1 MKGVGAWGAGAL
13 GLVGVVALG
22 TASLAPVGDD
32 GDRSTVAGYRSS
44 VTTPAQPYPAE
55 SLGTVVI
62 SRDVFRVTRRAADV
76 AYDPVRLAQVAL
88 QPPAPK
94 PVLVLT
100 GIVWGAEPQA
110 VVEGWPGVEGP
121 RVVRAGD
128 VVSGL
133 KVKRIDGTRVT
144 VVGMDTTWVLQVRE
158 PWKN

>member
-1 MKGVGAWGAGAL
+1 T
-13 GLVGVVALG
+13 GVVSRG
-22 TASLAPVGDD
+22 MRSLARVGDVAE
-32 GDRSTVAGYRSS
+32 RSTVAGYRSS
-44 VTTPAQPYPAE
+44 VTNPAQPYPAG

-62 SRDVFRVTRRAADV
+62 SRDVFTVTRRAADV

-133 KVKRIDGTRVT
+133 KVKRI
-144 VVGMDTTWVLQVRE
+144 
-158 PWKN
+158 